1 MIDKGDYFQLEPGEK
16 LPDSV
21 KSALFIIADG
31 IEGGCR
37 AYIDVENHKTY
48 IVCGEAKYLGF
59 EINRKR
65 KVLTRQRTISD
76 FITIILLQDC
86 FFREQT
92 S

>member
-31 IEGGCR
+31 IEGGCH

-59 EINRKR
+59 RDKSEEESINETEKIGRA
-65 KVLTRQRTISD
+65 S
-76 FITIILLQDC
+76 C
-86 FFREQT
+86 RERV
-92 S
+92 

>member
-1 MIDKGDYFQLEPGEK
+1 MSLLTEKNKTMIDKGDYFQLEPGEK

-37 AYIDVENHKTY
+37 AYINVENHKTY

-59 EINRKR
+59 REKSEEESINE
-65 KVLTRQRTISD
+65 TENNI
-76 FITIILLQDC
+76 
-86 FFREQT
+86 
-92 S
+92 

>member
-1 MIDKGDYFQLEPGEK
+1 MSLLTEKNKTMIDKGDYFQLEPGEK

-59 EINRKR
+59 RDKSEEESINE
-65 KVLTRQRTISD
+65 TENNI
-76 FITIILLQDC
+76 
-86 FFREQT
+86 
-92 S
+92 

>member
-31 IEGGCR
+31 IEGGCH
-37 AYIDVENHKTY
+37 AYIDAENHKTY

-59 EINRKR
+59 RDKSEEESINE
-65 KVLTRQRTISD
+65 TENNI
-76 FITIILLQDC
+76 
-86 FFREQT
+86 
-92 S
+92 

>member
-1 MIDKGDYFQLEPGEK
+1 MSLLTEKNKTKIDKGDYFQLEPGEK

-31 IEGGCR
+31 IEGGCY

-59 EINRKR
+59 RDKSEEESINE
-65 KVLTRQRTISD
+65 TENNI
-76 FITIILLQDC
+76 
-86 FFREQT
+86 
-92 S
+92 

>member
-1 MIDKGDYFQLEPGEK
+1 MIDKGDYFLLEPGEK

-59 EINRKR
+59 RDKSEEESINETENNI
-65 KVLTRQRTISD
+65 V
-76 FITIILLQDC
+76 ILS
-86 FFREQT
+86 R
-92 S
+92 

>member
-16 LPDSV
+16 LLDSV

-31 IEGGCR
+31 IEGGCH

-59 EINRKR
+59 RDKSEEESINE
-65 KVLTRQRTISD
+65 TENNI
-76 FITIILLQDC
+76 
-86 FFREQT
+86 
-92 S
+92 

>member
-1 MIDKGDYFQLEPGEK
+1 MSLLTEKNKTMIDKGDYFQLEPGEK

-31 IEGGCR
+31 KEGGCH

-59 EINRKR
+59 REKSEEESINE
-65 KVLTRQRTISD
+65 T
-76 FITIILLQDC
+76 
-86 FFREQT
+86 
-92 S
+92 

>member
-1 MIDKGDYFQLEPGEK
+1 MSLLTEKNKTMIDKGDYFQLEPGEK

-59 EINRKR
+59 RESEEESINE
-65 KVLTRQRTISD
+65 TENNI
-76 FITIILLQDC
+76 
-86 FFREQT
+86 
-92 S
+92 

>member
-31 IEGGCR
+31 IEGGCH

-59 EINRKR
+59 RDKSEEESINETENNIWFYHDN
-65 KVLTRQRTISD
+65 LITRL
-76 FITIILLQDC
+76 FL
-86 FFREQT
+86 
-92 S
+92 